1 MSGLIYREGL
11 KNRWIYPKMGG
22 WVRRKGTKFT
32 KKTWLQNVLQVIL
45 SHFRK
50 TFFHVWECPP
60 QCPPLWALSAL
71 PPYGLLVPPLQ
82 KNRFL
87 VLPSLNCQH
96 YSPSGK
102 RCQWAFWMLCVLQML
117 DHRLNLMKI
126 FEAIFIWNGKKF
138 LQLAKLDSQF
148 GHIVF

>member
-22 WVRRKGTKFT
+22 WFRRKGTKFT
-32 KKTWLQNVLQVIL
+32 KKNMVTKCVIGH
-45 SHFRK
+45 SKSFQK
-50 TFFHVWECPP
+50 NFFSCMGVPP
-60 QCPPLWALSAL
+60 IVPPLMGSQCPPSIWAL
-71 PPYGLLVPPLQ
+71 GVPPP